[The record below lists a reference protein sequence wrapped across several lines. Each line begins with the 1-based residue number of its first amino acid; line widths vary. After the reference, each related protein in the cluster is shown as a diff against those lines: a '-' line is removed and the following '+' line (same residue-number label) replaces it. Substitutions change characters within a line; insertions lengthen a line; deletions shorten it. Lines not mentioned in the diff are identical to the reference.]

1 MPAAIAAAREATG
14 KPVIVYPNSGEAWD
28 ARRRAW
34 TGQSRFS
41 AGLPRQ
47 WIAAGARIAGGCC
60 RVRPADIAVI
70 AGAATGPPCARR
82 LRLTCPAGGG
92 AAPGRLASSAH
103 ISIRF
108 KYNQRQCARRFEQ
121 ALITPRDE
129 SWPDLSEPID
139 AEYERFIFGGPFG
152 SSAQIVH

>member
-1 MPAAIAAAREATG
+1 VLAAIAAAREATG

-34 TGQSRFS
+34 TGQSRYS

-70 AGAATGPPCARR
+70 AEAAAD
-82 LRLTCPAGGG
+82 AGR
-92 AAPGRLASSAH
+92 ALA
-103 ISIRF
+103 
-108 KYNQRQCARRFEQ
+108 
-121 ALITPRDE
+121 
-129 SWPDLSEPID
+129 
-139 AEYERFIFGGPFG
+139 G
-152 SSAQIVH
+152 